1 MDSAKRE
8 WLLGGLG
15 LADGV
20 GLVRPTLGEDELV
33 PGRQPII
40 KPGERFALF
49 GDALATGLAVSLM
62 PLTRGA
68 NVRLHADGRA
78 GMGPQDWIDQSLLKP
93 LLEGAPEPLL
103 GVFAWGDVVP
113 TRAMFG
119 LEEQAVARGRALI
132 WVAPPAAGQAAL
144 RVVEHGLHARP
155 HRLFRSDGLSI
166 PLGPD
171 NMHPTVRG
179 YAGWAGALWDWLS
192 SV

>member
-20 GLVRPTLGEDELV
+20 GLVSPLPEDELV
-33 PGRQPII
+33 PGRQPIVQ
-40 KPGERFALF
+40 PGGRFALF

-62 PLTRGA
+62 PLTKGA
-68 NVRLHADGRA
+68 NVRLHADGRGGRTA
-78 GMGPQDWIDQSLLKP
+78 LEWLEADWLLP
-93 LLEGAPEPLL
+93 LLEGPLEPLL

-119 LEEQAVARGRALI
+119 LERQATERGRPLI
-132 WVAPPAAGQAAL
+132 WVAPPAAGIGAL
-144 RVVEHGLHARP
+144 RVVEHGLEGRP

-171 NMHPTVRG
+171 NIHPTVRG
-179 YAGWAGALWDWLS
+179 YAGWAGALWDWLT